1 MIQPSANYEPQT
13 LEEWTQAL
21 RDREM
26 PVFSYTV
33 QTINALVE
41 DEKKGATDLA
51 AAILQDPNLT
61 AKLLKLSNSIYYNPT
76 RKKII
81 TVSRA
86 IVVLGV
92 SVIRELVLA
101 CSFLEAVLS
110 PTNRRQANE
119 EIAKAIHAAVHARAI
134 ALATKDPFPEE
145 VFIAALLKHIG
156 AIAYWCFCRESG
168 ERLLEALQDPSVTP
182 EQAEKRVLGFKLTDL
197 DIALCKAWSFKGL
210 IEEAMKPPAK
220 ANDPRVKLVHL
231 GCDIVTALLAGFD
244 SAPYAACVQQIKTL
258 TLQSTEEIEWQLRK
272 NTEAAANIAQHFGA
286 TEAANLI
293 QFKVKREDE
302 SAEKIDRKQLQI
314 EILQDITL
322 ILSGRIDVNLLL
334 ETVLEGIQRALAMD
348 RTLFALLNKEKTALQ
363 EKIAFGWY
371 KKSFTEKIALPVVK
385 SPPNLFQH
393 ALLRPE
399 GLWLNPERDRT
410 LLQTSGHEGI
420 GQYACFLMPIYSAE
434 QPVGV
439 VYSDRAIGQQPLT
452 ENDFKSFKQFVQQAN
467 IGLSLYRLQGRGE
480 AR

>member
-1 MIQPSANYEPQT
+1 MIQSVVDHEPQT
-13 LEEWTQAL
+13 LEEWTQTL
-21 RDREM
+21 RDRDM

-33 QTINALVE
+33 QTINAIVE
-41 DEKKGATDLA
+41 DDKKGAADLA

-101 CSFLEAVLS
+101 CSFFEAVLS

-168 ERLLEALQDPSVTP
+168 ERLLEILQDPSVTP

-197 DIALCKAWSFKGL
+197 DLALCKVWNFKGL
-210 IEEAMKPPAK
+210 VEEVMKPPAK

-231 GCDIVTALLAGFD
+231 GHDLVTALMAGPE
-244 SAPYAACVQQIKTL
+244 SVSYAACVQQIKTL
-258 TLQSTEEIEWQLRK
+258 TLQSTEEIEWHLRK
-272 NTEAAANIAQHFGA
+272 NTEIAANIAQHFGA

-293 QFKVKREDE
+293 QCNIKREQE
-302 SAEKIDRKQLQI
+302 SAEKIDRKQLQLD
-314 EILQDITL
+314 ILQDITS

-371 KKSFTEKIALPVVK
+371 KKSFAEKMTLPLVK

-393 ALLRPE
+393 ALWRPE
-399 GLWLNPERDRT
+399 GLWLHPERDAA
-410 LLQTSGHEGI
+410 LLQSSGHERI
-420 GQYACFLMPIYSAE
+420 GQHACFLMSLYSGE
-434 QPVGV
+434 QPVGL
-439 VYSDRAIGQQPLT
+439 VYSDRAISQQALT
-452 ENDFKSFKQFVQQAN
+452 ENDFKGFKQFVQQAN
-467 IGLSLYRLQGRGE
+467 IGLSLYRLQGRSM
-480 AR
+480 